1 MTLLRAELPPSAGLP
16 ARWRDFAPPW
26 RRDFAAQAAA
36 WLEADWAQLTSSGT
50 AALCIALAALRA
62 LEPQRRCVVLP
73 AYTCPL
79 VAEAVLGAGLTPR
92 LCDTRPGHFDFD
104 PGQLADCCDADTLA
118 IVSTHLAGRVADMA
132 LARRPPPIAARS

>member
-1 MTLLRAELPPSAGLP
+1 MLP
-16 ARWRDFAPPW
+16 ACTR
-26 RRDFAAQAAA
+26 
-36 WLEADWAQLTSSGT
+36 
-50 AALCIALAALRA
+50 
-62 LEPQRRCVVLP
+62 
-73 AYTCPL
+73 PL
-79 VAEAVLGAGLTPR
+79 VAAAILRAGLTPR